1 MYWLAGLTLVISILP
16 FGGYFFLKELLDII
30 EDNTQEPFTWP
41 LLGLAGIWLLHPGLQ
56 NILQYRL
63 ETTELK
69 VQQHLTSLI
78 LGKSAGMPLAY
89 YEDPGFFDTLHRAQ
103 EESAYRPTLILQA
116 CLTLLQGAAGAS
128 LALSILIQHAWW
140 LGLIFTATL
149 LPAVYLKIYYSH
161 KLYEDQLA
169 TTGLRRKAWYIQQV
183 ITAKRWAQELRIFQ
197 FAIAWQTKYREI
209 AKNLLDRQSHILWQR
224 TQGSLLTQGF
234 ETLVLVGALYF
245 FVRQAWAGLIS
256 LGTLVLMVQVLQRG
270 QGALQMV
277 LSSLVQ
283 LYHNHLFARHIY
295 QFLHLESPKKN
306 IPLVPP
312 PQVIETI
319 KLSGVSFQYPF
330 NNTLTINNL
339 SLSWQRGEL
348 LAMVGK
354 NGSGKSTL
362 MKLLSQFYPEY
373 QGRIDINGE
382 DLRNFDEEGWRKKI
396 SVVLQDY
403 GMYQITAGENIQL
416 GSIDVSRSAEE
427 MDEAAKTSGI
437 LETVSGWPQGF
448 DTVLGKEY
456 VSGKELSGG
465 QWQRLAIS
473 RALYKNADV
482 LILDEPTSAIDALT
496 EYRMLSEI
504 KTQYA
509 QRFLLLITHRLHNLR
524 LADRI
529 IVLENGQICES
540 GTYQELIQKQGH
552 FYALFQHQL

>member
-1 MYWLAGLTLVISILP
+1 MYLLAGLTLVISILP
-16 FGGYFFLKELLDII
+16 FGGYYFLKELLDAF
-30 EDNTQEPFTWP
+30 DNIQQPVILP
-41 LLGLAGIWLLHPGLQ
+41 LLGLAGVWLLHPGLQ

-63 ETTELK
+63 ESTELM
-69 VQQHLTSLI
+69 VQQHLTGLI

-89 YEDPGFFDTLHRAQ
+89 YEDPTFFDTLHRAQ

-116 CLTLLQGAAGAS
+116 CLTLLQGASGAIF
-128 LALSILIQHAWW
+128 ALSILIQHAWW
-140 LGLIFTATL
+140 LGLLFTVTL
-149 LPAVYLKIYYSH
+149 LPAVYIKIYYSH
-161 KLYEDQLA
+161 KLYEDQIA

-183 ITAKRWAQELRIFQ
+183 ITSKTWAQELRIFQ
-197 FAIAWQTKYREI
+197 FASTWQTKYRQI

-224 TQGSLLTQGF
+224 TQGSLLTQGL

-245 FVRQAWAGLIS
+245 FVRQAWAGLIGI
-256 LGTLVLMVQVLQRG
+256 GTLVLLVQVLQRG

-277 LSSLVQ
+277 LASLVQ

-295 QFLHLESPKKN
+295 QFLHLESLNKS
-306 IPLVPP
+306 IPLVPL

-339 SLSWQRGEL
+339 SLSWHRGEL
-348 LAMVGK
+348 LAIAGK

-362 MKLLSQFYPEY
+362 IKLLCQFYPEY

-382 DLRNFDEEGWRKKI
+382 ELRNFDDKDWRKKI

-403 GMYQITAGENIQL
+403 GAYQITVGENIRL
-416 GSIDVSRSAEE
+416 GKTEANQRFEE
-427 MDEAAKTSGI
+427 MYRAAETSGI
-437 LETVSGWPQGF
+437 LETVSDWPQGF

-456 VSGKELSGG
+456 ASGQELSGG